1 MFFLQFVLVYLIQKR
16 SPLSVNFSWGK
27 FDYVVIRILFQVL
40 MDVLGKKKKKD
51 V

>member
-27 FDYVVIRILFQVL
+27 FHYVVIRILFQVL
-40 MDVLGKKKKKD
+40 MDVLGKKKKKN